1 MSVNTRK
8 WKQKRLKENKKN
20 TERMKWQLELADVCD
35 NSTSLNQAKIELKQA
50 KENGMISKGK

>member
-50 KENGMISKGK
+50 KENGMISKRK